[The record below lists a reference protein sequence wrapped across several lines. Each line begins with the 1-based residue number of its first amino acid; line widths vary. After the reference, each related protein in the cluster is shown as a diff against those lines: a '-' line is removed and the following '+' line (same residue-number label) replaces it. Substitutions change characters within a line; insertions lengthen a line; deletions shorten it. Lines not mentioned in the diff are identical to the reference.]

1 MQIKPA
7 ITVSS
12 LDVERLERLMAT
24 HEVAAL
30 PGIDALQAEL
40 DRADVVEPA
49 EVPATVVTMNSTVRF
64 QELSSGKEFCRT
76 LVYPGGGEAAADTIS
91 IFAPVGS
98 ALLGLSEGD
107 EINWPK
113 PGGGELRVRIV
124 SVLYQPER
132 AGELHR

>member
-1 MQIKPA
+1 MQTRPA

-24 HEVAAL
+24 LDVAAL
-30 PGIDALQAEL
+30 PGIDALREEL
-40 DRADVVEPA
+40 DRAEVVEPS
-49 EVPATVVTMNSTVRF
+49 EVPATLVTMNSTVRF
-64 QELSSGKEFCRT
+64 RELSSGKEFCRT
-76 LVYPGGGEAAADTIS
+76 LVYPGGGDASADTVS

-107 EINWPK
+107 EIDWPK
-113 PGGGELRVRIV
+113 PGGGELRVRIL